1 MRKTRAIS
9 ISKRSPVEQELTP
22 SVVEVIKIINQE
34 GLLLGIKVVADWLII
49 NSDIIVTYGEVFLRI
64 QYLHNFGQL
73 LARLPKTGVNFNSEK
88 ECFTPSSTE
97 KSFSGAVSTEAGV
110 EQPVGQRK
118 QMMRNMAHLW
128 LKAEVNDL
136 ESKVKGGGFPQ
147 LSPYLVPDISSFC
160 QHLALKQ
167 LRLSKRFVIVVPSVV
182 TAGLDER
189 KKESVG
195 AREAIRWLEN
205 ELRHGTRQRLV
216 SRPRMF
222 KLRAVVRILKTR
234 PQYRVLLVTNGRLN
248 LKYVWCL
255 SYYSYC
261 RSFTSELLSVLV
273 KSHKP
278 ENQNH
283 LATPICHILSYTNC
297 Q

>member
-1 MRKTRAIS
+1 MFQHFS
-9 ISKRSPVEQELTP
+9 
-22 SVVEVIKIINQE
+22 
-34 GLLLGIKVVADWLII
+34 ADVLQ
-49 NSDIIVTYGEVFLRI
+49 VFLRI
-64 QYLHNFGQL
+64 QCLHNFGQL
-73 LARLPKTGVNFNSEK
+73 LARLPKTGVSFNSEK
-88 ECFTPSSTE
+88 ECFTASSTE

-118 QMMRNMAHLW
+118 QMMWNMAHLW

-160 QHLALKQ
+160 QHLALLKQ

-182 TAGLDER
+182 TASLDER

-205 ELRHGTRQRLV
+205 ELRHGTSNQSWIEDQSLQVLV

-222 KLRAVVRILKTR
+222 KLRAVARILKTK
-234 PQYRVLLVTNGRLN
+234 PQ
-248 LKYVWCL
+248 
-255 SYYSYC
+255 
-261 RSFTSELLSVLV
+261 SVV
-273 KSHKP
+273 
-278 ENQNH
+278 QF
-283 LATPICHILSYTNC
+283 Y
-297 Q
+297 

>member
-1 MRKTRAIS
+1 
-9 ISKRSPVEQELTP
+9 
-22 SVVEVIKIINQE
+22 
-34 GLLLGIKVVADWLII
+34 
-49 NSDIIVTYGEVFLRI
+49 
-64 QYLHNFGQL
+64 
-73 LARLPKTGVNFNSEK
+73 
-88 ECFTPSSTE
+88 
-97 KSFSGAVSTEAGV
+97 
-110 EQPVGQRK
+110 
-118 QMMRNMAHLW
+118 MMWNMVHLW
-128 LKAEVNDL
+128 LKADVNDL

-160 QHLALKQ
+160 QHLALLKQ

-234 PQYRVLLVTNGRLN
+234 PQAINQKIRTTLQHPSVIS
-248 LKYVWCL
+248 CL
-255 SYYSYC
+255 
-261 RSFTSELLSVLV
+261 
-273 KSHKP
+273 
-278 ENQNH
+278 
-283 LATPICHILSYTNC
+283 
-297 Q
+297 

>member
-1 MRKTRAIS
+1 MLKLVIQFPLVDSADSPMWLCYEKNIHASS
-9 ISKRSPVEQELTP
+9 ISKSPP
-22 SVVEVIKIINQE
+22 SVQGFVWNRPEWKQTQPLPE
-34 GLLLGIKVVADWLII
+34 DFTLRGLALLENFHLQLEFDT
-49 NSDIIVTYGEVFLRI
+49 SYGLSSKEEC
-64 QYLHNFGQL
+64 LHNFGQL
-73 LARLPKTGVNFNSEK
+73 LAGLPKTGVNFNSEK
-88 ECFTPSSTE
+88 ECFTASNTE
-97 KSFSGAVSTEAGV
+97 KTFSGAGV

-118 QMMRNMAHLW
+118 QMMWKMAHLW

-160 QHLALKQ
+160 QHLALLKQ
-167 LRLSKRFVIVVPSVV
+167 LRLSKRFVIVVPSV
-182 TAGLDER
+182 TSLDER

-234 PQYRVLLVTNGRLN
+234 QMRLAVKIGRL
-248 LKYVWCL
+248 L
-255 SYYSYC
+255 SGNI
-261 RSFTSELLSVLV
+261 F
-273 KSHKP
+273 
-278 ENQNH
+278 
-283 LATPICHILSYTNC
+283 
-297 Q
+297 

>member
-1 MRKTRAIS
+1 MLKLVIQFPLVDSADSPMWLCYEKNIHASS
-9 ISKRSPVEQELTP
+9 ISKSQHQNIFLSNIILNMSLVEQELTP

-34 GLLLGIKVVADWLII
+34 GLLPGIKVVADWLII
-49 NSDIIVTYGEVFLRI
+49 NSDIIVTYGEC
-64 QYLHNFGQL
+64 LHNFGQL
-73 LARLPKTGVNFNSEK
+73 LAGLPKTGVNFNSEK
-88 ECFTPSSTE
+88 ECFTASNTE
-97 KSFSGAVSTEAGV
+97 KTFSGAVSIEAGV

-118 QMMRNMAHLW
+118 QMMWKMAHLW

-160 QHLALKQ
+160 QHLALLKQ
-167 LRLSKRFVIVVPSVV
+167 LRLSKRFVIVVPSV
-182 TAGLDER
+182 TSLDER

-234 PQYRVLLVTNGRLN
+234 QMRLAVKIGRL
-248 LKYVWCL
+248 L
-255 SYYSYC
+255 SGNI
-261 RSFTSELLSVLV
+261 F
-273 KSHKP
+273 
-278 ENQNH
+278 
-283 LATPICHILSYTNC
+283 
-297 Q
+297 